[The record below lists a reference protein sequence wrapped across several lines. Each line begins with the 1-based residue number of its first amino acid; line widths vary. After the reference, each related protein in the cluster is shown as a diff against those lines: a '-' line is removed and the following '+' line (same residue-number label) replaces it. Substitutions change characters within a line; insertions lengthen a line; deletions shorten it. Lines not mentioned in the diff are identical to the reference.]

1 MNKLRAWINSKKF
14 QRQIKPEIKRTIAV
28 IVFTIIYGIGVTWF
42 LESSVIPMYTGGIPG
57 LAQLFRDFMKFTL
70 QIDTSGWEGVFLGLF
85 IVLSNIP
92 IMLLGWFGV
101 SKKFVIY
108 SMISVII
115 QATMLGFIPSID
127 LGLSS
132 ESQALTATI
141 LGGILIGIGV
151 GGALKY
157 GTSTGGLDVVA
168 QYISLKKGQ
177 SVGFISMIMNII
189 MALIGGL
196 ITAPDLIARG
206 VLPGVT
212 QTLAAAGIVISYTIL
227 RLIITTIVTDRL
239 HTAYQFTMVEVIT
252 NNPQDIVSDIIA
264 TVYRGVTLINVQGG
278 YTKQDKTLIKV
289 IISSYE
295 FTTLHQLINRL
306 DTKAFI
312 IVTPVKH
319 VYGNFKKRT
328 IA

>member
-1 MNKLRAWINSKKF
+1 MNKIKNWISSNKF

-28 IVFTIIYGIGVTWF
+28 IVFTVIYGVGVTWF
-42 LESSVIPMYTGGIPG
+42 LEASVIPMYTGGIPG
-57 LAQLFRDFMKFTL
+57 LAQLIRDFIRYTL
-70 QIDTSGWEGVFLGLF
+70 GIDTSGWEGLFLWLF
-85 IVLSNIP
+85 ITLSNIP
-92 IMLLGWFGV
+92 IMILGWFGV
-101 SKKFVIY
+101 SKKFVVY
-108 SMISVII
+108 SMISVLI
-115 QATMLGFIPSID
+115 QATMLGFIPQLNI
-127 LGLSS
+127 GLQN

-157 GTSTGGLDVVA
+157 GTSTGGLDVIA
-168 QYISLKKGQ
+168 QYLSLKKGK
-177 SVGFISMIMNII
+177 SVGFISMVMNIAI
-189 MALIGGL
+189 ALIGGL

-212 QTLAAAGIVISYTIL
+212 QTIAAAGIVISYTVL

-252 NNPQDIVSDIIA
+252 SNPSDIVSDILSTI
-264 TVYRGVTLINVQGG
+264 YRGVTLINVQGG
-278 YTKQDKTLIKV
+278 YTKQEKTLIKV

-306 DTKAFI
+306 DSKAFI

>member
-1 MNKLRAWINSKKF
+1 MNKLKNWIRSNSYE
-14 QRQIKPEIKRTIAV
+14 RSVKPEIKRTLAV

-42 LESSVIPMYTGGIPG
+42 LEASVIPMYTGGIPG

-70 QIDTSGWEGVFLGLF
+70 GWNTAGWEGLFLAMF
-85 IVLSNIP
+85 IIITNIP

-108 SMISVII
+108 SMLSVLI
-115 QATMLGFIPSID
+115 QATMLGFIPSIN

-157 GTSTGGLDVVA
+157 GTSTGGLDIIA

-177 SVGFISMIMNII
+177 SVGFISMVMNII
-189 MALIGGL
+189 MAILGGL
-196 ITAPDLIARG
+196 ITAPDLINRG

-212 QTLAAAGIVISYTIL
+212 QTMAAAGIVISYTVL

-239 HTAYQFTMVEVIT
+239 HTAYQFTMVEIIT
-252 NNPQDIVSDIIA
+252 DNPKDIISDILSKI
-264 TVYRGVTLINVQGG
+264 YRGVTLMDVQGG
-278 YTKQDKTLIKV
+278 YSKQQKTLIKV

-295 FTTLHQLINRL
+295 FTTLNQLVNRL
-306 DTKAFI
+306 DSKAFI